1 MYAHRIET
9 ILTENGKL
17 TLQNLPFQQGDE
29 VEIIILER
37 RCTSSPTESNS
48 YPLRNKQPYRYEDP
62 FEPAVPV
69 EDWDVL
75 Q

>member
-37 RCTSSPTESNS
+37 RSSNLESNPDSLHGKVIS
-48 YPLRNKQPYRYEDP
+48 YEYP
-62 FEPAVPV
+62 FEPAVPI

>member
-29 VEIIILER
+29 VEIIIFER
-37 RCTSSPTESNS
+37 RSYNPESNS
-48 YPLRNKQPYRYEDP
+48 HSLRGKVISYEDP

>member
-1 MYAHRIET
+1 MQAHRIEIT
-9 ILTENGKL
+9 LTENGKL
-17 TLQNLPFQQGDE
+17 ILQDLPFKQGDE
-29 VEIIILER
+29 VEVIILER
-37 RCTSSPTESNS
+37 RSTHPKANL

-62 FEPAVPV
+62 FEPAVPI

>member
-1 MYAHRIET
+1 MYAHRIEI

-37 RCTSSPTESNS
+37 RSTSLDSDSNP

>member
-37 RCTSSPTESNS
+37 HSTSSHTESNP